1 MGFMLSEQNA
11 EIDWTSMHIA
21 TMGTTGLGE
30 DESLSGALL
39 RAAGRAALLPTS
51 TQPAAIHSTATLPS
65 PPDFAN
71 FEKKKGHA

>member
-1 MGFMLSEQNA
+1 MMGFMLSEQNA

-39 RAAGRAALLPTS
+39 RAAGRATS